1 MVKNPRTFS
10 SFYHVRHHPSCETK
24 GARTPAISITRPHPS
39 VEDVP
44 ETKAQQEKQG
54 YANVVSSYLRS
65 GMRTKGLGNTTESH
79 IENSIAI
86 KAHEFWGNIKE
97 RR

>member
-1 MVKNPRTFS
+1 MKPR
-10 SFYHVRHHPSCETK
+10 
-24 GARTPAISITRPHPS
+24 GARAPAISIDRPHPS

-44 ETKAQQEKQG
+44 ETKAQHEKQG
-54 YANVVSSYLRS
+54 YTNVVSSYLGS
-65 GMRTKGLGNTTESH
+65 GMRAKGLDSTTESH

-86 KAHEFWGNIKE
+86 KAHEFWGNTKE

>member
-1 MVKNPRTFS
+1 M
-10 SFYHVRHHPSCETK
+10 SCETK

>member
-1 MVKNPRTFS
+1 MKPR
-10 SFYHVRHHPSCETK
+10 

-54 YANVVSSYLRS
+54 YANVVSSYLGS
-65 GMRTKGLGNTTESH
+65 GMRTKGLGSTTESH

-86 KAHEFWGNIKE
+86 KAHYMSSGEISKGEGDGAVTFKKKCTIK
-97 RR
+97 